1 MSCKCNNSMY
11 TTIPKEINEYEQFD
25 IGVQLE
31 EPVDDIDYSYADE
44 EAKELAHIEH
54 LISKYGGSNE

>member
-1 MSCKCNNSMY
+1 MSCKYNNSMY
-11 TTIPKEINEYEQFD
+11 TTIPKEIDEYEQFD
-25 IGVQLE
+25 IYEQLE

-44 EAKELAHIEH
+44 EAKELAHIEF

>member
-1 MSCKCNNSMY
+1 MSCKFDNSMY
-11 TTIPKEINEYEQFD
+11 TTIPKEIDEYEQFD
-25 IGVQLE
+25 IDEQLE

-44 EAKELAHIEH
+44 EAKEFAHIGY